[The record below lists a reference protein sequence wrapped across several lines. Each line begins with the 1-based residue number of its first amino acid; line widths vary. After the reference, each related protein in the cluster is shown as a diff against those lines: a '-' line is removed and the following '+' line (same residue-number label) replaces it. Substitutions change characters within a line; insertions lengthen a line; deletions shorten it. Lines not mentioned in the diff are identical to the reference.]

1 VLQIQLLRWRFDI
14 KNANTEDARNKQK
27 QEFLPSA
34 THSMLAQISSKTAS
48 KNSCFLPCWLSLK
61 HALRTFNQISSFVMQ
76 CGNAGEFQ
84 EGKSWRLSSATSWG
98 VPRSGIKANLE
109 RVRSTV

>member
-34 THSMLAQISSKTAS
+34 THPMLAQISSKTAS
-48 KNSCFLPCWLSLK
+48 KNSCILRLPRVLAFLEARP
-61 HALRTFNQISSFVMQ
+61 TDV
-76 CGNAGEFQ
+76 
-84 EGKSWRLSSATSWG
+84 
-98 VPRSGIKANLE
+98 
-109 RVRSTV
+109 